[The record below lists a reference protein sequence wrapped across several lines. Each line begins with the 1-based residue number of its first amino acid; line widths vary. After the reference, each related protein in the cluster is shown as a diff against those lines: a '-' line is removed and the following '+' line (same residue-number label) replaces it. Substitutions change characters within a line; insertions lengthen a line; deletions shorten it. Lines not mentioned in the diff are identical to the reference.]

1 MQFYLDKSV
10 AQFPD
15 EETKAKTKASFG
27 LKDTINEF
35 RKCCTVAET
44 RLIDGVLDK
53 FPQFDSNFA
62 NLNFEQVAIEANEQA
77 GEIARHISFD
87 THFWLTFQEELIRS
101 YMYCFFKSVLKKQIK
116 LNDVKDKPTK
126 DKEIYATHFDQNKA
140 ELFDDLK
147 DLIDGSFH
155 NIPAIC
161 SKIRDM
167 FPGIFTIK
175 NIVALIKQRT
185 DADKKDIDDMISY
198 CEKKFVAPKTKPNT
212 QDRIQQKVEANS
224 SNNNNESKVEDEEE
238 EEFDMEE
245 WQRSGGLNL
254 PEEDKTTDLKAHIN
268 KTMAG
273 YLDYKGN
280 RRYFSI
286 QGEKMFCYKN
296 KKETL
301 ADNDTFPTLSLKDIK
316 SVVAKSNGFTL
327 KFIDTSN
334 TALEFSTLANEDP
347 DKWVDCIKNNL
358 DDLKESSPKRVIQAR
373 PSVGG
378 TFEVKK
384 LTPSNLVPFEV
395 EDPSARTGNLE
406 AITEEEPRR
415 GSSVRIAPKSVPKG
429 SAKPTPMN
437 STANPAKPVVIYREP
452 GFLEKCFSC
461 FPCCLRRED
470 I

>member
-10 AQFPD
+10 AQFSND
-15 EETKAKTKASFG
+15 DTKAKAKASFG

-53 FPQFDSNFA
+53 FTQFDNNFA
-62 NLNFEQVAIEANEQA
+62 NLNFEQVVAEANEQA

-140 ELFDDLK
+140 ELFDDLR

-155 NIPAIC
+155 NIPSIC
-161 SKIRDM
+161 SRIRDT

-175 NIVALIKQRT
+175 NILALIKQRT
-185 DADKKDIDDMISY
+185 DADKKDIDDMVSY
-198 CEKKFVAPKTKPNT
+198 CEKKFVVYKAKPNT
-212 QDRIQQKVEANS
+212 QDRIQQKVEAS
-224 SNNNNESKVEDEEE
+224 STNNESKEE

-254 PEEDKTTDLKAHIN
+254 PEEDKTEDLKAHIN

-273 YLDYKGN
+273 YLDYKGS

-301 ADNDTFPTLSLKDIK
+301 ADSDTFSALSLREIK
-316 SVVAKSNGFTL
+316 NVVAKINGFTL
-327 KFIDTSN
+327 KFVDTSKSP
-334 TALEFSTLANEDP
+334 LEFSTLANEDP

-373 PSVGG
+373 PSVRG

-384 LTPSNLVPFEV
+384 LTPSNPVPFEV

-406 AITEEEPRR
+406 AIAEEEPRR
-415 GSSVRIAPKSVPKG
+415 GSSTRLASQGV
-429 SAKPTPMN
+429 AKPV
-437 STANPAKPVVIYREP
+437 STTNRPRPVVIYREP
-452 GFLEKCFSC
+452 GFLEKFFFC